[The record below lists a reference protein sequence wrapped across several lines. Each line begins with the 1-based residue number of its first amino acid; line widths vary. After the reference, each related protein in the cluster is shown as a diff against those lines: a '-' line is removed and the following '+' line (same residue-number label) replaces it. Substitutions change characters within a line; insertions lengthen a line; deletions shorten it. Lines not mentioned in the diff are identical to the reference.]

1 MSDDYLDEDKKSGR
15 LILLLFACL
24 GGLLLGP
31 ATLKL
36 TRLFTPL
43 AKSF

>member
-24 GGLLLGP
+24 GGGYCLGRLL
-31 ATLKL
+31 
-36 TRLFTPL
+36 
-43 AKSF
+43 